1 MGRQLL
7 TTSQAAARLG
17 LGETKTKELIST
29 GQIRSVKI
37 DWSRRVPEDAVDEYI
52 ARLDAEQ
59 NGELAG
65 QPA

>member
-1 MGRQLL
+1 VGRQLL